1 MGYLAW
7 IVVGAV
13 AGFLATVVMG
23 YHEGLVMMILLGI
36 VGGLLGGFI
45 ATSVLAARARPLATL
60 GSRTRRVSTRSAP
73 KMAGSLGRS
82 SSALNPERQS

>member
-23 YHEGLVMMILLGI
+23 YHEGLVMMVVLGI

-45 ATSVLAARARPLATL
+45 ATSVLKVGSVDGFNTESILIATIGAIVVLFLA
-60 GSRTRRVSTRSAP
+60 GGTRSAT
-73 KMAGSLGRS
+73 R
-82 SSALNPERQS
+82 NFR

>member
-13 AGFLATVVMG
+13 AGFLASEIMG
-23 YHEGLVMMILLGI
+23 SREGLLMMVVLGI

-45 ATSVLAARARPLATL
+45 ATSVFNIGTVDGINTESILIATIGAIGVLLLAT
-60 GSRTRRVSTRSAP
+60 GMRTARGNSYR
-73 KMAGSLGRS
+73 
-82 SSALNPERQS
+82 